1 MKVQDFVIA
10 DISNWLC
17 EYSKYIV
24 KFEFI
29 DEKAI
34 FICIFNNLPKSAYNE
49 IRDISLEKGF
59 TIDIGHDSI
68 ILY

>member
-17 EYSKYIV
+17 DYSKYIV

-34 FICIFNNLPKSAYNE
+34 FKVVGLPKSAYNE
-49 IRDISLEKGF
+49 IRDISLENEFK
-59 TIDIGHDSI
+59 IDIVHDSI

>member
-17 EYSKYIV
+17 DYSKYIV

-34 FICIFNNLPKSAYNE
+34 FIFNNLPKSAYNE
-49 IRDISLEKGF
+49 MRDIALENYFK
-59 TIDIGHDSI
+59 IDIVHDSI